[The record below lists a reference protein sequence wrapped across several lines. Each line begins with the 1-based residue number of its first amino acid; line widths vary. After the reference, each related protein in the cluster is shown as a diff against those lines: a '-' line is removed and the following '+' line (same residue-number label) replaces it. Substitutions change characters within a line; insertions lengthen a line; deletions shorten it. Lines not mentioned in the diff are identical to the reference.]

1 MVLKR
6 CFCCLTQTHH
16 TYYLKVVSIAGTF
29 PVTSAEELSSSTS
42 FSTRGTKSKRGFY
55 PTQGEIS
62 QHESLEVTP
71 LITCR
76 GNVTLFAPSHQTCY
90 KPARDSPEIRLHEL
104 KVWAAEDLQWGR
116 FDVLYC

>member
-29 PVTSAEELSSSTS
+29 PVTPAEELSSSTC
-42 FSTRGTKSKRGFY
+42 FSTRGIKSKRGFY
-55 PTQGEIS
+55 PTQSELS

-76 GNVTLFAPSHQTCY
+76 GNVTFFAPNLLQTNE
-90 KPARDSPEIRLHEL
+90 RLSPDIRLHEL
-104 KVWAAEDLQWGR
+104 KEWAAEDLQWGR